1 MSYFASKQGVYVNL
15 IAALGYVLGVLI
27 FAYIIRRKRGTMIN
41 DRVNKLMTK
50 QRKLEKEK
58 QND

>member
-1 MSYFASKQGVYVNL
+1 MNL